1 MRNRITFILLSGN
14 GSRIRQ
20 FSYTKLALAAG
31 AVLSVVILV
40 GMGLLV
46 QDYMN
51 LKQTAAQVAKIN
63 DKVAARDAEIVHQ
76 KRQIECFA
84 NEINQLKLNLVAL
97 DTFERKIRV
106 IANLEKSDG
115 QDNLFGVGGATPE
128 DLDTSASL
136 RRDQSDLI
144 RSMHDQV
151 EQLESASLDQE
162 QDFTSLLG
170 QLHEKKN
177 LLACTPSIRP
187 AKGWISSRFGYRIS
201 PFTGRRELH
210 AAYDIAN
217 REGSPVISPANG
229 VVTFAGKKG
238 AYGNLLMIDHG
249 YGLVSRYGHLQSFD
263 VKKGEK
269 VKRGQK
275 IAKMGNTGR
284 STGPHVHYEV
294 RLNGMPV
301 NPEKYILN

>member
-1 MRNRITFILLSGN
+1 MTFILLSGN

-20 FSYTKLALAAG
+20 FSYSKLVLAAG
-31 AVLSVVILV
+31 AVLSLVIMTGV
-40 GMGLLV
+40 GLLV
-46 QDYMN
+46 KDYLN
-51 LKQTAAQVAKIN
+51 LKQSAAQMAELET
-63 DKVAARDAEIVHQ
+63 KVAARDAEIVHH

-84 NEINQLKLNLVAL
+84 NEINQLKSNLVAL
-97 DTFERKIRV
+97 NSFEKKIRV
-106 IANLEKSDG
+106 IANLEKPAG

-128 DLDTSASL
+128 DLDPSASL
-136 RRDQSDLI
+136 RRDQSGLI

-151 EQLESASLDQE
+151 ELLESASFAQQ

-170 QLHEKKN
+170 QLEEKKN

-217 REGSPVISPANG
+217 REGTPIISPADG
-229 VVTFAGKKG
+229 VVTYIGKKG
-238 AYGNLLMIDHG
+238 AYGKLMIVDHG
-249 YGLVSRYGHLQSFD
+249 YGLVTRYGHLKGTD
-263 VKKGEK
+263 LKKGAK
-269 VKRGQK
+269 VKRGDT

-284 STGPHVHYEV
+284 STGPHLHYEV
-294 RLNGMPV
+294 RLNGVPV

>member
-31 AVLSVVILV
+31 AAFSVALMV
-40 GMGLLV
+40 GLGFLV
-46 QDYMN
+46 QDYMR
-51 LKQTAAQVAKIN
+51 LQQTAAQVAKIN
-63 DKVAARDAEIVHQ
+63 EKVAARDAEIVHQ

-84 NEINQLKLNLVAL
+84 NEINQLKVNLVAL

-115 QDNLFGVGGATPE
+115 QDNLFGVGGAAPE
-128 DLDTSASL
+128 DLDTNASL
-136 RRDQSDLI
+136 RRDQSGLI
-144 RSMHDQV
+144 RSMHDQID
-151 EQLESASLDQE
+151 QLEGASFYQE

-170 QLHEKKN
+170 QLEEKKN

-217 REGSPVISPANG
+217 REGSPIISPANG
-229 VVTFAGKKG
+229 IVTFVGKKG
-238 AYGNLLMIDHG
+238 AYGNLVMIDHG
-249 YGLVSRYGHLQSFD
+249 YGLVTRYGHLKSID
-263 VKKGEK
+263 
-269 VKRGQK
+269 VKRGSK
-275 IAKMGNTGR
+275 VSRGDVIAKMGNTGR

>member
-31 AVLSVVILV
+31 AVLSVVLLV
-40 GMGLLV
+40 GMGLLI
-46 QDYMN
+46 QDYMK
-51 LKQTAAQVAKIN
+51 LQQTAAQVAQIN
-63 DKVAARDAEIVHQ
+63 EKVAARDVEIVHH

-106 IANLEKSDG
+106 IANLEKPDG
-115 QDNLFGVGGATPE
+115 QDNLFGVGGAAPE

-151 EQLESASLDQE
+151 EQLESASFDQE

-217 REGSPVISPANG
+217 REGSPIISPANG

-238 AYGNLLMIDHG
+238 AYGNLLIIDHG

>member
-20 FSYTKLALAAG
+20 FSYTKLVLAAG
-31 AVLSVVILV
+31 AVLSVVLLV

-46 QDYMN
+46 QDYLN
-51 LKQTAAQVAKIN
+51 LKQTAAQVAQIN

-76 KRQIECFA
+76 KLQIECFA
-84 NEINQLKLNLVAL
+84 NEINQLKMNLVAL

-106 IANLEKSDG
+106 IANLEKTDE

-128 DLDTSASL
+128 DLDTSVSL
-136 RRDQSDLI
+136 RRDQSGLI

-151 EQLESASLDQE
+151 EQLESASFNQE

-170 QLHEKKN
+170 QLEEKKN

-217 REGSPVISPANG
+217 RVGSPIISPANG
-229 VVTFAGKKG
+229 IVTFAGKQG
-238 AYGNLLMIDHG
+238 LYGNLVIIDHG
-249 YGLVSRYGHLQSFD
+249 YGLVTRYGHLNTLD
-263 VKKGEK
+263 VKKGSK
-269 VKRGQK
+269 VKRGET
-275 IAKMGNTGR
+275 IAKMGNSGR

-294 RLNGMPV
+294 RLNGVPV

>member
-31 AVLSVVILV
+31 AVFSVALMV
-40 GMGLLV
+40 GMGFLV
-46 QDYMN
+46 QDYMR
-51 LKQTAAQVAKIN
+51 LQQTAAQVAKIN
-63 DKVAARDAEIVHQ
+63 EKVAARDAEIVHQ

-97 DTFERKIRV
+97 DTFEKKIRV

-128 DLDTSASL
+128 DLDTNASL
-136 RRDQSDLI
+136 RRDQSGLI
-144 RSMHDQV
+144 RSMHDQID
-151 EQLESASLDQE
+151 QLEGASFYQE

-170 QLHEKKN
+170 QLEEKKN
-177 LLACTPSIRP
+177 LLACTPSVRP

-217 REGSPVISPANG
+217 REGSPIISPANG
-229 VVTFAGKKG
+229 IVTFVGKKG
-238 AYGNLLMIDHG
+238 AYGNLVMIDHG
-249 YGLVSRYGHLQSFD
+249 YGLVTRYGHLKSI
-263 VKKGEK
+263 E
-269 VKRGQK
+269 VKRGSK
-275 IAKMGNTGR
+275 VRRGEVIAKMGNTGR

-294 RLNGMPV
+294 RLNGVPV

>member
-31 AVLSVVILV
+31 AAFSVALMV
-40 GMGLLV
+40 GLGFLV
-46 QDYMN
+46 QDYMR
-51 LKQTAAQVAKIN
+51 LQQTAAQVAKIN
-63 DKVAARDAEIVHQ
+63 EKVAARDAEIVHQ

-97 DTFERKIRV
+97 DTFEKKIRV
-106 IANLEKSDG
+106 IANLEKTDG

-136 RRDQSDLI
+136 RRDQSGLI
-144 RSMHDQV
+144 RSMHDQID
-151 EQLESASLDQE
+151 QLEGASFYQE

-170 QLHEKKN
+170 QLEEKKN
-177 LLACTPSIRP
+177 LLACTPSVRP

-217 REGSPVISPANG
+217 REGSPIISPANG
-229 VVTFAGKKG
+229 IVTFVGKKG
-238 AYGNLLMIDHG
+238 AYGNLVMIDHG
-249 YGLVSRYGHLQSFD
+249 YGLVTRYGHLKSID
-263 VKKGEK
+263 
-269 VKRGQK
+269 VKRGSK
-275 IAKMGNTGR
+275 VRRGEVIAKMGNTGR

-294 RLNGMPV
+294 RLNGVPV

>member
-14 GSRIRQ
+14 GSRLRQ

-31 AVLSVVILV
+31 AMLSVVLLV

-46 QDYMN
+46 QDYLN
-51 LKQTAAQVAKIN
+51 LKQTAAQVALIN

-97 DTFERKIRV
+97 DTFEKKIRV
-106 IANLEKSDG
+106 IANLEKPDG

-128 DLDTSASL
+128 DLDTNLSL
-136 RRDQSDLI
+136 RRDQSSLI
-144 RSMHDQV
+144 RTMHDQV
-151 EQLESASLDQE
+151 EQLESASFTQE
-162 QDFTSLLG
+162 QDFTSLLD
-170 QLHEKKN
+170 QLEEKKN

-187 AKGWISSRFGYRIS
+187 AKGWISSNFGYRIS

-217 REGSPVISPANG
+217 RAGSPIISPADG
-229 VVTFAGKKG
+229 IVTFAGNKG
-238 AYGNLLMIDHG
+238 LYGKLVIIDHG
-249 YGLVSRYGHLQSFD
+249 YGLVTRYGHLDSMD
-263 VKKGEK
+263 VKRGSK
-269 VKRGQK
+269 VKRGDS

-294 RLNGMPV
+294 RLNGVPV

>member
-20 FSYTKLALAAG
+20 FSYTKLALGAG
-31 AVLSVVILV
+31 AVLSVVLLV
-40 GMGLLV
+40 GMGLLI

-51 LKQTAAQVAKIN
+51 LKQTAAQVAQIN
-63 DKVAARDAEIVHQ
+63 AKVAARDAEIVHQ

-84 NEINQLKLNLVAL
+84 NEINQLKANLVAL

-106 IANLEKSDG
+106 IANLEKPEG
-115 QDNLFGVGGATPE
+115 EDNVFGVGGAAPA
-128 DLDTSASL
+128 DLETGTSL
-136 RRDQSDLI
+136 RRDQSGLI

-151 EQLESASLDQE
+151 EQLEGAAFYQE

-187 AKGWISSRFGYRIS
+187 AKGWMSSRFGYRIS

-210 AAYDIAN
+210 SAYDIAN
-217 REGSPVISPANG
+217 REGSPIISPANG
-229 VVTFAGKKG
+229 VVTYTGKKG
-238 AYGNLLMIDHG
+238 AYGKLMIIDHG
-249 YGLVSRYGHLQSFD
+249 YGLVTRYGHLNSFE
-263 VKKGEK
+263 VKKGAK
-269 VKRGQK
+269 VERGQL

-284 STGPHVHYEV
+284 STGPHLHYEV
-294 RLNGMPV
+294 RLNGVPV
-301 NPEKYILN
+301 NPEKYFLN

>member
-31 AVLSVVILV
+31 AVFSVALIV
-40 GMGLLV
+40 GMGFLI
-46 QDYMN
+46 QDYMR
-51 LKQTAAQVAKIN
+51 LQQTAAQVAKIN
-63 DKVAARDAEIVHQ
+63 EKVAARDAEIVHQ
-76 KRQIECFA
+76 KRQIEYFA

-106 IANLEKSDG
+106 IANLEKPDG
-115 QDNLFGVGGATPE
+115 QDNLFGVGGAAPE
-128 DLDTSASL
+128 DLDTNASL
-136 RRDQSDLI
+136 RRDQSGLI
-144 RSMHDQV
+144 RSMHDQID
-151 EQLESASLDQE
+151 QLEGASFYQE
-162 QDFTSLLG
+162 QDFTSLLD
-170 QLHEKKN
+170 QLEEKKN

-217 REGSPVISPANG
+217 RDGSPIISPADG
-229 VVTFAGKKG
+229 IVTFAAKKG
-238 AYGNLLMIDHG
+238 AYGNLIMIDHG
-249 YGLVSRYGHLQSFD
+249 YGLVTRYGHLKSFD
-263 VKKGEK
+263 VKRGTK
-269 VKRGQK
+269 VSRGDV

-294 RLNGMPV
+294 RLNGVPV

>member
-20 FSYTKLALAAG
+20 FSSTKLALAAG
-31 AVLSVVILV
+31 VVLSVAVLA
-40 GMGLLV
+40 GMGFLV
-46 QDYMN
+46 QDYLN
-51 LKQTAAQVAKIN
+51 LKQAAAQMVQLKEN
-63 DKVAARDAEIVHQ
+63 VSARDAEIAHQ

-84 NEINQLKLNLVAL
+84 NEINQLKMNLVAL
-97 DTFERKIRV
+97 DSFEKKIRV
-106 IANLEKSDG
+106 IANLEKPAG

-128 DLDTSASL
+128 DLDTGVSL
-136 RRDQSDLI
+136 RRDQSGLI
-144 RSMHDQV
+144 RSMHDQI
-151 EQLESASLDQE
+151 EQLESASFSQE
-162 QDFTSLLG
+162 QDFASLLG
-170 QLHEKKN
+170 QLEEKKN

-187 AKGWISSRFGYRIS
+187 AKGWISSGFGYRIS

-217 REGSPVISPANG
+217 RDGSPILAPANG

-238 AYGNLLMIDHG
+238 FYGNLLIIDHG
-249 YGLVSRYGHLQSFD
+249 YGLVTRYGHLKSMD
-263 VKKGEK
+263 VKRGAK
-269 VKRGQK
+269 VKRGDV